1 MANEDG
7 RQQQQQQQQEEEIA
21 SKAHADVHQDE
32 ESAAREGESYKL
44 KIFRGDNEGGSE
56 VEYEIPA
63 VPGMVVLDAVLY
75 VQAHQ
80 AGDLAVRWNCKAA
93 HCGSCSAEINGKPK
107 LLCKSRVEEYEGQE
121 IRVHPLQAFPVIKD
135 LVSDVSF
142 NYEVSRSTIPFKSD
156 EQAPFIMYEEDVERL
171 YEPKKCIECFM
182 CQDVC
187 HVLRVH
193 HKHDEF
199 IGPRFFVRNQWLEMH
214 PKDTQSRLRYLKEER
229 GGLGYCN
236 ITKCCTEVCPVDIH
250 ITDNSIIPLKE
261 RVADEYYDPA
271 KWLMR
276 KIRGRR
282 SPKTGA
288 VIGRNG
294 NRNGG

>member
-1 MANEDG
+1 MTENNG
-7 RQQQQQQQQEEEIA
+7 RGEEA
-21 SKAHADVHQDE
+21 YAYADVHEDE
-32 ESAAREGESYKL
+32 LEAAEQTAKL
-44 KIFRGDNEGGSE
+44 KIFRGDAEGGEE
-56 VEYEIPA
+56 VEYEIPY
-63 VPGMVVLDAVLY
+63 VEGMVVLDAVLAI
-75 VQAHQ
+75 QARE
-80 AGDLAVRWNCKAA
+80 ATDLAVRWNCKAG

-107 LLCKSRVEEYEGQE
+107 LMCTTRIDAYEEQE
-121 IRVHPLQAFPVIKD
+121 IRVYPMRAFPLIKD
-135 LVSDVSF
+135 LVSDVSW
-142 NYEVSRSTIPFKSD
+142 NYEVSRSITPFTTD

-187 HVLRVH
+187 HVLRTH
-193 HKHDEF
+193 HKHPEF
-199 IGPRFFVRNQWLEMH
+199 AGPRFMCRVQWLEMH
-214 PKDTQSRLRYLKEER
+214 PKDTESRLHYLKEGR
-229 GGLGYCN
+229 GGIGYCN
-236 ITKCCTEVCPVDIH
+236 ITKCCTEVCPAGIN

-261 RVADEYYDPA
+261 RVADEYFDPA

-288 VIGRNG
+288 VVGRNG